1 MCIVNVQQSCAST
14 TKLATCPS
22 QKCWPAPLRRSH
34 VSSGGAASQRAEPGS
49 AGGARLRFGLLPGI
63 WAPATWPEWLC
74 RICSAERPHHPSKAH
89 LNWPVGTAREVKQ
102 IWHRQP
108 LQPLKPGRPPDLFAV
123 WLRPDETDAAP
134 PAETRL
140 RRSGANQ
147 NFWVSWLGQ
156 GARRKTRYGEA
167 NPL

>member
-140 RRSGANQ
+140 RRSGPPKRSRPK
-147 NFWVSWLGQ
+147 FLGELA
-156 GARRKTRYGEA
+156 GARGHLFTTC
-167 NPL
+167 P